1 MSPRPPP
8 RGATTTTDTSNRPA
22 LACDMTAF
30 TPEERER
37 HASLWKQVRA
47 LAPEPQATASG
58 VAFRLPAR
66 PDLARDLVELAA
78 LEQRCCPFLRIV
90 VAFEPDGATLTLT
103 LEGDDGVREFLAG
116 DVLPR

>member
-1 MSPRPPP
+1 MI
-8 RGATTTTDTSNRPA
+8 TTDTSNRPA
-22 LACDMTAF
+22 LACDLTAL
-30 TPEERER
+30 TPEESER

-47 LAPEPQATASG
+47 LAPASG